1 MLPLLRRLLAL
12 ARPYRTRL
20 AVALALTLSSS
31 AVYLAVPLGLRAL
44 LDAVFE
50 EANRG
55 LLDGLA
61 LALLGLFVLQTL
73 LGFGGYYLL
82 EWVGE
87 RVVADLRTRLYA
99 HLHRLS
105 LRFFDEQRTGEI
117 TSRLTNDVSK
127 IQGAATS
134 QLSELLTQSLS
145 FVGSLG
151 LMFALNGRLSLVVLA
166 VVPLVAIA
174 ARYFGAVVRRF
185 SRSIQDRLADTT
197 AIAEEALQSVRV
209 VKAFA
214 REPFEVGRYA
224 AAVEELFG
232 LSRTRALVQSGFWS
246 GVGFAFLAGLT
257 VIFWYGGTEVLA
269 ERLTAG
275 DLVAFIFY
283 ALNVARSTSGLSRL
297 YTAYSSA
304 VGASERIFALLD
316 TVPGI
321 EDRPGARALP
331 DVAGAVRG
339 AVAFE
344 DVTFGYDDARPVL
357 QHVTFRAEPGE
368 TVALVGPSGAGKT
381 TLLNLVPRFYDVDQG
396 AVQVD
401 GIDVRSVTQASLRAE
416 IAVVAQETELFG
428 LTVRENVRYG
438 RLGATDAEVEA
449 ACRAANADA
458 FIRDL
463 PGGYDTEVG
472 ERGVKLSGGQRQRVA
487 IARALLRDPAILLLD
502 EATSALDAESEA
514 AVQDALAHL
523 QQGRTTFVI
532 AHRLATVRSAD
543 RILVLDR
550 GRIVETGTHDELV
563 DRGGLYARLA
573 ALQFTTAELVA
584 PRSLEPVATE
594 AGEAA

>member
-1 MLPLLRRLLAL
+1 LLALLRRLLAF
-12 ARPYRTRL
+12 ARPYRLRL
-20 AVALALTLSSS
+20 AVALALTLASS

-73 LGFGGYYLL
+73 LGFGGYYWL

-87 RVVADLRTRLYA
+87 RVVADLRTRLYT

-117 TSRLTNDVSK
+117 TSRLTNDVAK
-127 IQGAATS
+127 IQSAVTT

-145 FVGSLG
+145 FVGSLA

-166 VVPLVAIA
+166 VVPAVAIA
-174 ARYFGAVVRRF
+174 ARQFGAIVRTY
-185 SRSIQDRLADTT
+185 SRGIQDRLADTT
-197 AIAEEALQSVRV
+197 AIAEEALQSIRV

-214 REPFEVGRYA
+214 REPFEVGRYGG
-224 AAVEELFG
+224 AVEELFG
-232 LSRTRALVQSGFWS
+232 LSRKRAFAQSAFWS
-246 GVGFAFLAGLT
+246 GVGFAFLGGLT

-269 ERLTAG
+269 GRLTAG

-304 VGASERIFALLD
+304 VGASERIFVLLD
-316 TVPGI
+316 TVPNV
-321 EDRPGARALP
+321 EDR
-331 DVAGAVRG
+331 AGAPSLSDRVGEVRG
-339 AVAFE
+339 AVAFD
-344 DVTFGYDDARPVL
+344 DVSFGYEAERPVL
-357 QHVTFRAEPGE
+357 SGISFRAEPGD

-381 TLLNLVPRFYDVDQG
+381 TLLNLIPRFYDADRG
-396 AVQVD
+396 AVRVD
-401 GIDVRSVTQASLRAE
+401 GADVREVTKASLRAE

-458 FIRDL
+458 FIREL

-523 QQGRTTFVI
+523 QEGRTTFVI
-532 AHRLATVRSAD
+532 AHRLATVRQAD
-543 RILVLDR
+543 RILVLEA
-550 GRIVETGTHDELV
+550 GRLVEEGTHDALV
-563 DRGGLYARLA
+563 AQGGLYARLA
-573 ALQFTTAELVA
+573 ALQFDA
-584 PRSLEPVATE
+584 PALTE
-594 AGEAA
+594 EDGAA

>member
-1 MLPLLRRLLAL
+1 MLALLRRLLAL
-12 ARPYRTRL
+12 ARPYRVRL
-20 AVALALTLSSS
+20 AVALTLTLSSS

-55 LLDGLA
+55 LLDSLA

-99 HLHRLS
+99 HLHGLS

-127 IQGAATS
+127 IQSAVTT

-145 FVGSLG
+145 FVGSLA

-166 VVPLVAIA
+166 VVPAVAIA
-174 ARYFGAVVRRF
+174 ARYFGAVVRRY

-197 AIAEEALQSVRV
+197 AIAEEALQSIRV
-209 VKAFA
+209 VQAFA
-214 REPFEVGRYA
+214 REPFEVGRYGS
-224 AAVEELFG
+224 AVEDLFG
-232 LSRTRALVQSGFWS
+232 LSRKRALVQSAFWS
-246 GVGFAFLAGLT
+246 GVGFTFLGGLT

-269 ERLTAG
+269 GRLTAG

-304 VGASERIFALLD
+304 VGASERIFVLLD
-316 TVPGI
+316 TEPDVQ
-321 EDRPGARALP
+321 DRPDAPTLAETVG
-331 DVAGAVRG
+331 GVRG
-339 AVAFE
+339 AVLF
-344 DVTFGYDDARPVL
+344 DGVQFGYDAERPVL
-357 QHVTFRAEPGE
+357 SGISFRAEPGE

-381 TLLNLVPRFYDVDQG
+381 TLLNLIPRFYDVDRG
-396 AVQVD
+396 AVRVD
-401 GIDVRSVTQASLRAE
+401 GADVREVTKASLRDE

-458 FIRDL
+458 FIREL

-514 AVQDALAHL
+514 AVQDALALL
-523 QQGRTTFVI
+523 QEGRTTFVI
-532 AHRLATVRSAD
+532 AHRLATVRQAD

-550 GRIVETGTHDELV
+550 GRLVEEGTHEALV
-563 DRGGLYARLA
+563 ARGGLYARLA
-573 ALQFTTAELVA
+573 ALQFEAPDVA
-584 PRSLEPVATE
+584 DGAEPVQTQ